1 MAQVEFT
8 ESAQSDLAR
17 LDKPVAQRVLKK
29 LRWLAENLEV
39 VTRKHSQV
47 NGKAYSNCALE
58 LIECCT
64 PTSDLEK
71 QKIIVRF
78 VRHRREVY
86 KNVIKN

>member
-39 VTRKHSQV
+39 VTPEAFTGQWQGVFKLRV
-47 NGKAYSNCALE
+47 GAYRVLYTNQRFGEAKDYCAL
-58 LIECCT
+58 CQA
-64 PTSDLEK
+64 SS
-71 QKIIVRF
+71 
-78 VRHRREVY
+78 
-86 KNVIKN
+86 